1 MRTEIHNAVVQ
12 AIGKIQSSSGRKL
25 PKVTGATCPLTDIP
39 GFDSLNA
46 VEVSSVL
53 SSKLGREVPGDLMF
67 PKGGGKTPTV
77 DDIADKLTTMIEK
90 EGEKENE

>member
-1 MRTEIHNAVVQ
+1 MTKIQNTVVQ

-46 VEVSSVL
+46 VEVSSIL

-67 PKGGGKTPTV
+67 PQGSGKPPTV
-77 DDIADKLTTMIEK
+77 DEIAEKLTAMIEK
-90 EGEKENE
+90 EAEKENE